1 MITVVAMVTPVL
13 PARVEI
19 RRMGRAGELRLRRCC
34 GRIDCRRAE
43 NHERTC
49 DKSCRNPAPHD
60 GLLLQ
65 IIQIAG
71 SNLAEFVAARKT
83 KQARNEAGLFVR
95 ARLPHSPAAPVT
107 VMMAMVVMMPAV
119 PTMMMMVMMA
129 VVSPVHFRCRQPGVF
144 LNRRRCAGIAERKR
158 IRALG
163 WGCKRKQCANGR
175 KPQNFRYLHM
185 WSPSVAGIAP
195 ASNGSIK

>member
-1 MITVVAMVTPVL
+1 
-13 PARVEI
+13 
-19 RRMGRAGELRLRRCC
+19 MGCAGDLRLRRCR
-34 GRIDCRRAE
+34 GRIDYRRAE

-49 DKSCRNPAPHD
+49 DKGCRNPAPHD

-107 VMMAMVVMMPAV
+107 VVMVVPAMPMMMAMV
-119 PTMMMMVMMA
+119 A
-129 VVSPVHFRCRQPGVF
+129 VVPPVHFRCRQPGVL
-144 LNRRRCAGIAERKR
+144 LNRRGGAGIAERKR